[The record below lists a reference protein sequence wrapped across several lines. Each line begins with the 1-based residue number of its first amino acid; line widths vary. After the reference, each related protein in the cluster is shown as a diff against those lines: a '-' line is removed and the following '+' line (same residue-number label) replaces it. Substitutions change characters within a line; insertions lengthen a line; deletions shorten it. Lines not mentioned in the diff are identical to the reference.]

1 MLFID
6 EEEYLSQLNF
16 IFVREKSQN
25 LKYQVDY
32 HLHSDEYKDLI
43 TGIIQQ

>member
-1 MLFID
+1 MAGFKEL
-6 EEEYLSQLNF
+6 LNF

-43 TGIIQQ
+43 TGICL

>member
-43 TGIIQQ
+43 TGICL